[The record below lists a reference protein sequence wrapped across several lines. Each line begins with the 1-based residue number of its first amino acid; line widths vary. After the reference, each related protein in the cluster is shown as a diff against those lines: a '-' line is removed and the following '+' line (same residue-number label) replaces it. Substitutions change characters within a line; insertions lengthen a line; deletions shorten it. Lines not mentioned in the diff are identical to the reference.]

1 MSIASETLIKL
12 LKLNEGKANFKRNFN
27 FKLYPFY
34 TRNPERAKFGNG
46 FTPVLGAISRHSLGL
61 KAEYTQSDYKIDAIY
76 ENVDSIDNL
85 DEHQKQAFLE
95 RIFGFNRIDSI
106 KHPFVINYYPLSE
119 GKDRRGEMDIG
130 LYMSKI
136 FNLRSNTHWRSFV
149 GNKISHNL
157 VEKILLESIDNI
169 PEKDEP
175 NTFVTIVND
184 LFESKEQDL
193 EFLLNHKD
201 FALKNL
207 DKFFAFY
214 YFQYILQ
221 TVLNLDHIKSLK
233 NGAQLHP
240 LYFTLDSEKL
250 TNTRATASNGY
261 NLIKDIHKNTLVNEN
276 LLGYINIL
284 LNALYNDEKFY
295 SFTDIFNFSFYQQQQ
310 LNNELVE
317 VLQLY
322 GNVFGKYDQISNDL
336 ESNILLFKKWLMQ
349 DLAQETISR
358 YYLSI
363 EEIGNLFFLKN
374 RGSMGKTLTLRK
386 DMLIL
391 LTALIVKDKKMLI
404 KDVFVEFENRG
415 VFLDRYT
422 KEEILNFYEK
432 MNILDKKSDSG
443 DVKYVKPVL

>member
-1 MSIASETLIKL
+1 
-12 LKLNEGKANFKRNFN
+12 
-27 FKLYPFY
+27 
-34 TRNPERAKFGNG
+34 
-46 FTPVLGAISRHSLGL
+46 
-61 KAEYTQSDYKIDAIY
+61 
-76 ENVDSIDNL
+76 
-85 DEHQKQAFLE
+85 
-95 RIFGFNRIDSI
+95 
-106 KHPFVINYYPLSE
+106 
-119 GKDRRGEMDIG
+119 
-130 LYMSKI
+130 
-136 FNLRSNTHWRSFV
+136 
-149 GNKISHNL
+149 
-157 VEKILLESIDNI
+157 KILLELIYKI
-169 PEKDEP
+169 PEKD
-175 NTFVTIVND
+175 NTNTVVTIVNN
-184 LFESKEQDL
+184 LYESKEQDL

>member
-46 FTPVLGAISRHSLGL
+46 FTPVLGAISRYSLGL
-61 KAEYTQSDYKIDAIY
+61 KAEYTQNDYKIDGIY
-76 ENVDSIDNL
+76 ENVDNVDNL
-85 DEHQKQAFLE
+85 DEQQKYAFLE

-130 LYMSKI
+130 LYLSKI
-136 FNLRSNTHWRSFV
+136 FKLRNNVHWHNFA
-149 GNKISHNL
+149 GNKTSHNL

-169 PEKDEP
+169 QEKDEP
-175 NTFVTIVND
+175 NTFITILDN
-184 LFESKEQDL
+184 LFINKEADL

-221 TVLNLDHIKSLK
+221 TALNLDHIKLLK
-233 NGAQLHP
+233 HGVQLHP
-240 LYFTLDSEKL
+240 LFFTLDSEKL
-250 TNTRATASNGY
+250 TNTRATATNGY

-284 LNALYNDEKFY
+284 INALNNDDRFY
-295 SFTDIFNFSFYQQQQ
+295 SFTDIFNFPFHQQKQ
-310 LNNELVE
+310 LNDELVE

-322 GNVFGKYDQISNDL
+322 GNVFGKYEQISDDL
-336 ESNILLFKKWLMQ
+336 ESNILLFKKWLSQ

-374 RGSMGKTLTLRK
+374 RGSLGKTLTLKK

-432 MNILDKKSDSG
+432 MNILDKK
-443 DVKYVKPVL
+443 K